1 MWYSPQPIKM
11 HQEDLEEAR
20 EIVSLVPL
28 EDDQH
33 YIHFLKKS
41 QEDEHCVLCQDL
53 EEGALH
59 LLMHPTDSRVH
70 TYKVTRAFLEVKYLK
85 EVAVTSKG
93 ESSEI
98 VFIMT
103 VLET

>member
-1 MWYSPQPIKM
+1 MAPGSRIVPSCHPGWGAVS
-11 HQEDLEEAR
+11 DLGGSFAER
-20 EIVSLVPL
+20 G
-28 EDDQH
+28 
-33 YIHFLKKS
+33 K
-41 QEDEHCVLCQDL
+41 DL

-85 EVAVTSKG
+85 EVAATSKG
-93 ESSEI
+93 ESSDI

-103 VLET
+103 ELET